1 MESWKIKCPS
11 PSQTFE
17 EVLASSMD
25 LTISAVQSEHHNF
38 VDFDVDSK
46 VNSSTVFDLG
56 EISTRIISSA
66 RTSDMFG
73 DRDVLTDVPSPP
85 SFTSGNCH
93 TDVTPKDLVERWFI
107 SIPQAIKTLKKT
119 TQNFVRSAI
128 LSLTRR
134 YRADR
139 MFYRKKLAG
148 EWATD
153 TMDGRLK
160 SLDAQVFS
168 NKGYFI

>member
-1 MESWKIKCPS
+1 
-11 PSQTFE
+11 
-17 EVLASSMD
+17 MD
-25 LTISAVQSEHHNF
+25 LKTSAVQSEHHNF
-38 VDFDVDSK
+38 AEFDVDSK
-46 VNSSTVFDLG
+46 LNSSTVFDLG
-56 EISTRIISSA
+56 DFSTRIVSSA

-73 DRDVLTDVPSPP
+73 DRDVLTDVPSLP

-139 MFYRKKLAG
+139 MFYRKTLAG

-153 TMDGRLK
+153 TMDGRLI
-160 SLDAQVFS
+160 SLNGNRYAQVFF
-168 NKGYFI
+168 KQGLFF